1 MKKDKQKSN
10 KGHNKTSEKPVSA
23 EKEPGSTLTP
33 DKADIEEF
41 KERKEESKKAG
52 EEGAETKEDKQA

>member
-1 MKKDKQKSN
+1 MKK
-10 KGHNKTSEKPVSA
+10 NKTKTDKP
-23 EKEPGSTLTP
+23 EKEVYETVDPAKAVHGTTTEP

-52 EEGAETKEDKQA
+52 EEEAKTKEDKQA